1 MGNAHP
7 NTTEASA
14 DRDALEQALTTLNN
28 ATYAAWKLARQ
39 SKHPMADR
47 IGSVAHATDSIKD
60 AF

>member
-14 DRDALEQALTTLNN
+14 DLAALSMALTNLNSV
-28 ATYAAWKLARQ
+28 AYAAWKLARH
-39 SKHPMADR
+39 SNHPLADR